1 MKNLDRLLRK
11 ILWIL
16 PTVLWPAAVAF
27 AQPQSHAPAS
37 SQSSTQSSSQMQSQP
52 PQKEE
57 PASDAAKKA
66 EKEKAKPKKVYTEE
80 DLAGLRGN
88 GVSVVGEDKPA
99 GPAGA
104 ETSKTNGKTKTGIVP
119 MSGQDEE
126 YWRGKARGLLDRIA
140 ATEQRIEAKKDEIK
154 KLGSGGF
161 DITTGMKDNIA
172 YIHDRNAQLQELE
185 KHKAD
190 LQKQLDELQDAG
202 RKVGAPSSW
211 FR

>member
-1 MKNLDRLLRK
+1 MRFGLTAPGTERSVRFAPPGERFSMKTLDRLLRK

-57 PASDAAKKA
+57 PASDAAKRA

-99 GPAGA
+99 GPASPG
-104 ETSKTNGKTKTGIVP
+104 TRRKN
-119 MSGQDEE
+119 
-126 YWRGKARGLLDRIA
+126 
-140 ATEQRIEAKKDEIK
+140 AKKENRQPTIP
-154 KLGSGGF
+154 
-161 DITTGMKDNIA
+161 
-172 YIHDRNAQLQELE
+172 R
-185 KHKAD
+185 
-190 LQKQLDELQDAG
+190 
-202 RKVGAPSSW
+202 
-211 FR
+211 

>member
-11 ILWIL
+11 ILRIL

-37 SQSSTQSSSQMQSQP
+37 SQSSPQSSSQMQSQP

-99 GPAGA
+99 GPAA
-104 ETSKTNGKTKTGIVP
+104 REKSQTKRQNNNGILP
-119 MSGQDEE
+119 MC
-126 YWRGKARGLLDRIA
+126 RP
-140 ATEQRIEAKKDEIK
+140 AKK
-154 KLGSGGF
+154 
-161 DITTGMKDNIA
+161 
-172 YIHDRNAQLQELE
+172 Y
-185 KHKAD
+185 
-190 LQKQLDELQDAG
+190 
-202 RKVGAPSSW
+202 W
-211 FR
+211 

>member
-1 MKNLDRLLRK
+1 MRFGLTAPGTKRSVRLARPGERCSMKTLDRLLRK

-37 SQSSTQSSSQMQSQP
+37 SQSSPQSSSQMQSQP

-88 GVSVVGEDKPA
+88 GVSVLRAGQPA
-99 GPAGA
+99 RAA
-104 ETSKTNGKTKTGIVP
+104 RTG
-119 MSGQDEE
+119 
-126 YWRGKARGLLDRIA
+126 
-140 ATEQRIEAKKDEIK
+140 TEQKEAY
-154 KLGSGGF
+154 
-161 DITTGMKDNIA
+161 TA
-172 YIHDRNAQLQELE
+172 
-185 KHKAD
+185 
-190 LQKQLDELQDAG
+190 
-202 RKVGAPSSW
+202 
-211 FR
+211 

>member
-88 GVSVVGEDKPA
+88 GVSVVGEDKPTA
-99 GPAGA
+99 PTGA
-104 ETSKTNGKTKTGIVP
+104 
-119 MSGQDEE
+119 
-126 YWRGKARGLLDRIA
+126 
-140 ATEQRIEAKKDEIK
+140 
-154 KLGSGGF
+154 
-161 DITTGMKDNIA
+161 
-172 YIHDRNAQLQELE
+172 
-185 KHKAD
+185 
-190 LQKQLDELQDAG
+190 
-202 RKVGAPSSW
+202 APDQQ
-211 FR
+211 